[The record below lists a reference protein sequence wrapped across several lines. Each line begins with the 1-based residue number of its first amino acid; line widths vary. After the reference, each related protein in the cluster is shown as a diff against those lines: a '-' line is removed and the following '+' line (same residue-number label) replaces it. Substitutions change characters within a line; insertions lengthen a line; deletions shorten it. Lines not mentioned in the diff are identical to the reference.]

1 MKNKNDF
8 FDRMQEAIAKITVDT
23 DEKTDTYNESPD
35 SPENPDQKTKSK
47 NKKSPMNIVTDIN
60 LGKLEEDSF
69 VESKKNKIT
78 SNISELEKSWKMN
91 KASDSPEETV
101 QESIEMSKASIKSI
115 VKHANSLMMGLNE
128 TNQSCLSEGWVA
140 SKITIIEDY
149 LRTIHDYVMYYEE
162 EEQEEEPEQEMQ
174 D

>member
-1 MKNKNDF
+1 MKNKDNF
-8 FDRMQEAIAKITVDT
+8 FERMQEAIAKITTDI

-35 SPENPDQKTKSK
+35 STENPDQKTRSK
-47 NKKSPMNIVTDIN
+47 NKKSPVNVITDIN
-60 LGKLEEDSF
+60 LGKLEQDSF

-78 SNISELEKSWKMN
+78 SNISELEKSWKLN

-101 QESIEMSKASIKSI
+101 QENVEMTKASIKSI
-115 VKHANSLMMGLNE
+115 VKHANALMMGLNE
-128 TNQSCLSEGWVA
+128 TNQISLSEGWIQ

-149 LRTIHDYVMYYEE
+149 LKAVHDYVMYYEE
-162 EEQEEEPEQEMQ
+162 EEGPEDEQELE